1 MNAPQYLS
9 QKKVNIELLL
19 WTNDLGITHY
29 GVRLRPWKQ
38 DSTMAKMILV
48 QGKDVEDALNIAA
61 QQLYINAWQMLD
73 YTLRAW
79 AGAVPV
85 PHIDDDPSQF
95 DFLASTM
102 PPKPLFHPRDKDN
115 TPLPL
120 KQRQIKP

>member
-1 MNAPQYLS
+1 
-9 QKKVNIELLL
+9 
-19 WTNDLGITHY
+19 
-29 GVRLRPWKQ
+29 
-38 DSTMAKMILV
+38 MAKMILV
-48 QGKDVEDALNIAA
+48 QGGDVEDALNIAA